1 MPTLLLPISFVRS
14 PSFVLF
20 CFVFCAE
27 KKRREE
33 FHVRSI
39 LEGDDE
45 VSSIYIIYWILIQ
58 ITKPDID

>member
-1 MPTLLLPISFVRS
+1 MLTFVVAHFISSLSV
-14 PSFVLF
+14 F
-20 CFVFCAE
+20 CFDLICTE
-27 KKRREE
+27 KNRREE
-33 FHVRSI
+33 FHVHSI